1 MKIADLIKLTENR
14 LALLNTARADAD
26 RAGDVIRI
34 AALDVEIA
42 DTTATLSA
50 LRALG

>member
-1 MKIADLIKLTENR
+1 MLLT
-14 LALLNTARADAD
+14 LLNTA
-26 RAGDVIRI
+26 RI

-50 LRALG
+50 LRAL